1 MSHSKRSTLPCDP
14 LTAGTWT
21 TQRMVNA
28 ALEFRGILQS
38 CFQDVSR
45 GTRFA
50 KHNRRHYES
59 KRARFQGEA
68 RTKYSMSIIRTEND
82 RASDDKSCMAECR
95 ICQSVRKSL
104 QLSFKT
110 YRHIYIYVCRIRSS
124 MAEMLQNSITNF
136 SKRN

>member
-1 MSHSKRSTLPCDP
+1 
-14 LTAGTWT
+14 
-21 TQRMVNA
+21 MVNA
-28 ALEFRGILQS
+28 PLEFRGILQS

-59 KRARFQGEA
+59 KRARFQGKA

-104 QLSFKT
+104 QVSSKHT
-110 YRHIYIYVCRIRSS
+110 VIYIYIYVCRIRSS